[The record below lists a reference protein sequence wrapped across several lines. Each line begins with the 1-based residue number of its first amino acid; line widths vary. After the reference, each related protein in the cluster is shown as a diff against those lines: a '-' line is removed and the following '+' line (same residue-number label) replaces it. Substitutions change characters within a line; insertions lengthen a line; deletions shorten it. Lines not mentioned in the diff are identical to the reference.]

1 MEYTYFTDSYVSMQ
15 SYIDYWNPLS
25 DFLRISMVP
34 DANLQVSKR
43 AQTVINA
50 LTASSTKLK
59 TIRKLNNIVDDF
71 ATERILPD
79 VEQTD
84 GKYRVRFKSEVL
96 KNAFGKAEAFL
107 NCIPSRSRRRTVM
120 TAGSVCI
127 LTGMV

>member
-1 MEYTYFTDSYVSMQ
+1 MEYTYFTDSYVSIQ

-59 TIRKLNNIVDDF
+59 TIRKLNNIVDDL
-71 ATERILPD
+71 AAERIL
-79 VEQTD
+79 Q
-84 GKYRVRFKSEVL
+84 GCGAYRWK
-96 KNAFGKAEAFL
+96 
-107 NCIPSRSRRRTVM
+107 IPRP
-120 TAGSVCI
+120 
-127 LTGMV
+127 L